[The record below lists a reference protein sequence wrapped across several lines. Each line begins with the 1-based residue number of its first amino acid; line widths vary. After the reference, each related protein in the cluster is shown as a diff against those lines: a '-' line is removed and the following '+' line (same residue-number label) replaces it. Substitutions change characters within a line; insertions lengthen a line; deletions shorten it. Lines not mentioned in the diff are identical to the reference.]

1 MPIVLPIL
9 IFRYIGSDLF
19 VKTVENASKHSGD
32 CRQEEPELAEC
43 QKCIEFLNCQGQKN
57 EKIVR
62 NTKTST
68 KSKIL
73 GNGDLVE
80 QTTVTEVI
88 ETITHTEIDEDGSE
102 DCSDET
108 TDSYYECL
116 ETCKDNLKGKEKD
129 PEEKDICDD
138 IPVVPF
144 GCKRSEF
151 VDDIKNI
158 DAEDVSE
165 SESKPLVEKE
175 KFFEQLVP
183 NSTSVSSSSYN
194 QSTSDDNENIS
205 EEHKEEPPP
214 PHI

>member
-1 MPIVLPIL
+1 M
-9 IFRYIGSDLF
+9 
-19 VKTVENASKHSGD
+19 
-32 CRQEEPELAEC
+32 
-43 QKCIEFLNCQGQKN
+43 
-57 EKIVR
+57 
-62 NTKTST
+62 
-68 KSKIL
+68 
-73 GNGDLVE
+73 
-80 QTTVTEVI
+80 
-88 ETITHTEIDEDGSE
+88 
-102 DCSDET
+102 
-108 TDSYYECL
+108 
-116 ETCKDNLKGKEKD
+116 KGKEKD

-144 GCKRSEF
+144 GCKHSEF